1 MGRQAGY
8 CMLPYRL
15 ACLVALRLQ
24 TSTRHELTVP
34 SDRSR
39 PRRFDMGKQTN
50 KLKKRTRRKRYLE
63 RKKAR
68 AKLAMKR

>member
-1 MGRQAGY
+1 
-8 CMLPYRL
+8 
-15 ACLVALRLQ
+15 
-24 TSTRHELTVP
+24 
-34 SDRSR
+34 
-39 PRRFDMGKQTN
+39 MGKQTN